1 VAQIAAKAP
10 NILLTGL
17 NNCMVDFLIVWGAEF
32 GFAFNT
38 LIAPN
43 LEAHNLSVG
52 AFRPKK

>member
-1 VAQIAAKAP
+1 MAQIAAKAP

-17 NNCMVDFLIVWGAEF
+17 NNCMVDFLIVWGAGF

-38 LIAPN
+38 LIGPN

-52 AFRPKK
+52 ALRPKK